1 MDTANVVIR
10 KAEFEDIPIL
20 EGLIR
25 ESVRT
30 LQAHDYSPRQMEGA
44 LSTVFG
50 VDRQLIRDGTDRL
63 PGIRSRLTDDK
74 GDRLSHWALL
84 RRDLQQFDQVVLPQ
98 HGAGMRA
105 VAAGFVAGRDQN
117 VPAVGYPLDLALQDA
132 QLRRIDLVIRRIDGP
147 KRSLDLLQ
155 QGRRVVV
162 GRTIVLVEHVVGVG
176 AGGALARS

>member
-44 LSTVFG
+44 LGTVFG

-74 GDRLSHWALL
+74 RRSSVPLGPTSPRSATVRPGSSSTAWRGNACRGRGFRRWSGSECIGRGL
-84 RRDLQQFDQVVLPQ
+84 R
-98 HGAGMRA
+98 A
-105 VAAGFVAGRDQN
+105 
-117 VPAVGYPLDLALQDA
+117 
-132 QLRRIDLVIRRIDGP
+132 
-147 KRSLDLLQ
+147 
-155 QGRRVVV
+155 
-162 GRTIVLVEHVVGVG
+162 
-176 AGGALARS
+176 